1 MQEKKQLEQNKWII
15 KHLQSVYDLRT
26 FFFSFPLNF
35 INNRFRS
42 TDTEDYMQ
50 ITLAAQTSVGPPTP
64 PPLPPQIPI
73 VASGKIPPPP
83 PPQDTATRK
92 QQQPLSA
99 ISIQDLNSV
108 QVMFIDLT
116 RKIQHFD

>member
-1 MQEKKQLEQNKWII
+1 MQERQLEQNKWII
-15 KHLQSVYDLRT
+15 KVIIGLRCEN
-26 FFFSFPLNF
+26 FFHFKLNF
-35 INNRFRS
+35 IKCFRS

-50 ITLAAQTSVGPPTP
+50 ITLAAQISVGPPTP
-64 PPLPPQIPI
+64 PPLPPQAPLI
-73 VASGKIPPPP
+73 VTATGSKIPPPP

-108 QVMFIDLT
+108 QVNLL
-116 RKIQHFD
+116 